1 MSGPIITGHNLVC
14 KNCKGT
20 EFVKDIS
27 NANNDTV
34 CNNCG
39 VVKEENPI
47 VSEVTFG
54 ESSSGAA
61 VVHGSFLAA
70 GQAHSGS
77 SGALESREQTIQN
90 ARRKLRA
97 VSYALQIPEYI
108 TEAATQWYK
117 LCLTYN
123 FVQGRKSQNV
133 ISACLYVACRKEKTH
148 HMLIDFSSRLQVSV
162 YSIGSTFLKMC
173 KQLHITD
180 LPLVDPS
187 LYIQSFATKLQLGEI
202 KNVVI
207 NDAIKLAQRMSR
219 DWMYE
224 GRRPAGIAGACLL
237 LACRMNN
244 IRITH
249 NEIVAVS
256 HVGEETLQS
265 RLNEFKTTHSAQMSI
280 KNFRENFDNNE
291 NDKELPPSL
300 KKNLKKIQKI
310 NKKMS
315 DYMITDSDTLKS
327 DPLMAQVLNE
337 QELSSNELNYY
348 LKKLDKVRLDNVT
361 RLKKTHGIDDDEVM
375 GLSDKQKLK
384 LQKRKLKLEEK
395 SLHTAKNVKETLEN
409 NQSVPSAKEAIPE
422 EDEEE
427 EEESDDE
434 DDDIMFNIKNDPYR
448 PKNLHLLPTT
458 DSMLDGIPDG
468 SNFSDL
474 DEDEEILGSILDPE
488 ESKQKERIWVGLHAE
503 FLIEQEEKRLKKE
516 ADILTGNAK
525 PDGRKK
531 SRRKSGERGERV
543 KKIEPEVSVM
553 RDPVKDQFNMA
564 NLNQYFQKPEQLM
577 EGLDPLGNLAV
588 DSGQETI
595 SAKIEP
601 ENAADSVKNMLQAN
615 ATFSKKINYKAIDS
629 LFK

>member
-1 MSGPIITGHNLVC
+1 MAGPNNTNNKLVC
-14 KNCKGT
+14 KQCGGT
-20 EFVKDIS
+20 DFVKDII

-39 VVKEENPI
+39 YVQEDNPI

-77 SGALESREQTIQN
+77 SGALESREQTLQN
-90 ARRKLRA
+90 AKRKLRA
-97 VSYALQIPEYI
+97 VSYALQISEYI
-108 TEAATQWYK
+108 TEAAFQWYK
-117 LCLTYN
+117 LCLTHN

-133 ISACLYVACRKEKTH
+133 IAACLYVACRKEKTH

-187 LYIQSFATKLQLGEI
+187 LYIQSFATKLQLGEV

-256 HVGEETLQS
+256 HIGEETLQS

-280 KNFRENFDNNE
+280 KNFRENFDTNE

-310 NKKMS
+310 NKKMN

-337 QELSSNELNYY
+337 QELSSKELTYY

-361 RLKKTHGIDDDEVM
+361 RIKKTHGIGDEEVM
-375 GLSDKQKLK
+375 GLTEKQRRK
-384 LQKRKLKLEEK
+384 LQKKKLKAEEK
-395 SLHTAKNVKETLEN
+395 KQKTKSKSNKEGEEVLEKDKNEN
-409 NQSVPSAKEAIPE
+409 EAVE
-422 EDEEE
+422 SEEE
-427 EEESDDE
+427 E
-434 DDDIMFNIKNDPYR
+434 DDDDNIFDINNDPYR
-448 PKNLHLLPTT
+448 PKNLHLLPST
-458 DSMLDGIPDG
+458 DSVLEGIPDG

-474 DEDEEILGSILDPE
+474 DDDEEVLGSILDEE

-503 FLIEQEEKRLKKE
+503 FLLEQEEKRLKKE
-516 ADILTGNAK
+516 ADILTGNNN
-525 PDGRKK
+525 PDGRKRP
-531 SRRKSGERGERV
+531 RRKAGARGERV
-543 KKIEPEVSVM
+543 KKIEPEIPVM
-553 RDPVKDQFNMA
+553 RDPVRDQFNLA
-564 NLNQYFQKPEQLM
+564 NLNQYFQKPDELV
-577 EGLDPLGNLAV
+577 EGVDSLGNVIV
-588 DSGQETI
+588 DEKNGTI
-595 SAKIEP
+595 PAKIEP
-601 ENAADSVKNMLQAN
+601 ENAADSVKNMLQGN

>member
-1 MSGPIITGHNLVC
+1 MSSSNSNNNKLVC
-14 KNCKGT
+14 KNCGET
-20 EFVKDIS
+20 DFVKDIT

-34 CNNCG
+34 CKNCG
-39 VVKEENPI
+39 YVQEDNPI

-77 SGALESREQTIQN
+77 SGALESREQTLQN
-90 ARRKLRA
+90 AKRKLRA

-108 TEAATQWYK
+108 TEAAFQWYK

-187 LYIQSFATKLQLGEI
+187 LYIQSFATKLQLGDA
-202 KNVVI
+202 KNVII

-256 HVGEETLQS
+256 HVGEETLQN
-265 RLNEFKTTHSAQMSI
+265 RLNEFKTTNSAQMSI
-280 KNFRENFDNNE
+280 KDFREKFDSKD

-300 KKNLKKIQKI
+300 KNNLKAIQKI
-310 NKKMS
+310 NKKMN

-327 DPLMAQVLNE
+327 DPLMVQVLNE
-337 QELSSNELNYY
+337 QELSSKELTYY
-348 LKKLDKVRLDNVT
+348 LKKLDKVRLDNVK
-361 RLKKTHGIDDDEVM
+361 RIKKTHGIGDEEVM
-375 GLSDKQKLK
+375 GLSDKQK
-384 LQKRKLKLEEK
+384 RKLEKKKLKPEEK
-395 SLHTAKNVKETLEN
+395 KRRKKNGVTVVINETPDGDINAEIAHHKD
-409 NQSVPSAKEAIPE
+409 SE
-422 EDEEE
+422 EDI
-427 EEESDDE
+427 DADNL
-434 DDDIMFNIKNDPYR
+434 FNLDNDPYR

-458 DSMLDGIPDG
+458 DSILERIPDD
-468 SNFSDL
+468 SVFEDL
-474 DEDEEILGSILDPE
+474 EEDEEIVASILNLE
-488 ESKQKERIWVGLHAE
+488 EAKQKERIWVGLHAE
-503 FLIEQEEKRLKKE
+503 FLLQEEQKRLKKE
-516 ADILTGNAK
+516 ADMLTGNTN
-525 PDGRKK
+525 PDGKK
-531 SRRKSGERGERV
+531 KTRRRNGEKGDKI
-543 KKIEPEVSVM
+543 KKIETTVPVM
-553 RDPVKDQFNMA
+553 RDPVRDQFNFA
-564 NLNQYFQKPEQLM
+564 GLNQYFQKPDQLL

-588 DSGQETI
+588 DDKSGNI
-595 SAKIEP
+595 PAKIEP
-601 ENAADSVKNMLQAN
+601 ENVADSVKTMLQGN